1 MNLIDDTDVNYNKK
15 KNNTK
20 KNNGNY
26 NCFNFNFIN
35 VHNWLSSMDVLFTKP
50 NVKSINRW

>member
-20 KNNGNY
+20 K
-26 NCFNFNFIN
+26 IM
-35 VHNWLSSMDVLFTKP
+35 VTIIMDVLFTKP